1 MDVLILIP
9 LYNDWASAAA
19 LLPAIDAS
27 LSKAG
32 LTGEVAFID
41 DGSATAQP
49 VTFGSG
55 PFRALS
61 SCTVVALRMNLGHQ
75 RALAVGL
82 AWAEAR
88 RSAPFIAVMDGDGE
102 DAPDDLVRLLEAS
115 KSGTEPTTVFAGRAK
130 RSEGRTFRVG
140 YKLYRLIFRV
150 LVGMNVNFGNF
161 SVIPRRDLVR
171 LVASADLWNHYAAA
185 VVRSRIPFQVVPSIR
200 GTRLD
205 GQSKMNLLSLVTH
218 GLSAVAVFSDRVGVR
233 MLTLTALLAAVGAGV
248 LGLVLWIRLFTN
260 LAIQGWATNAA
271 GLLVI
276 ALLLLT
282 GLLFGF
288 SLMILKGRE
297 NGGFLPLRD
306 YAFYIAEE
314 RSLLRQASLAAPG
327 A

>member
-19 LLPAIDAS
+19 LLPSLDAS
-27 LSKAG
+27 LARAG
-32 LTGEVAFID
+32 LSGEVAFID
-41 DGSATAQP
+41 DGSATP
-49 VTFGSG
+49 PPIGFGAG
-55 PFRALS
+55 PFRAIAA
-61 SCTVVALRMNLGHQ
+61 CTVVALRMNLGHQ

-88 RSAPFIAVMDGDGE
+88 RSAPFVAVMDGDGE
-102 DAPDDLVRLLEAS
+102 DAPDDMVRLLEAS
-115 KSGTEPTTVFAGRAK
+115 KAGAEPMMVFAGRAK
-130 RSEGRTFRVG
+130 RSEGRTFRLG

-161 SVIPRRDLVR
+161 SVLPRRDLVR

-205 GQSKMNLLSLVTH
+205 GQSKMNLLSLVMH

-233 MLTLTALLAAVGAGV
+233 MLTLTALLAAAGVGV
-248 LGLVLWIRLFTN
+248 LGLVIWIRLFTN

-282 GLLFGF
+282 GLFFGF

-306 YAFYIAEE
+306 YGYYIAGE
-314 RSLLRQASLAAPG
+314 QVATG
-327 A
+327 